1 MIETVLGG
9 IVGGAFRMAPEI
21 LKWAD
26 RKNERAH
33 ELAMF
38 DKQLDAD
45 KLKVQSAQS
54 LAQMQADASLNIA
67 DLQAII
73 EATKA
78 QAVQTG
84 IGWVDAISSLMRPV
98 LTFYWC
104 IVLYTVALACQYVVL
119 IDQGQAAVQAILAL
133 WGSEEKAMVSSM
145 LSFWFVDRA
154 MRKGFSR

>member
-9 IVGGAFRMAPEI
+9 IVGGAFRMAPEV
-21 LKWAD
+21 LKWLD

-45 KLKVQSAQS
+45 KLKAESARD
-54 LAQMQADASLNIA
+54 LAQMQAESSMSLA
-67 DLQAII
+67 ELQATI

-78 QAVQTG
+78 QAMQTG
-84 IGWVDAISSLMRPV
+84 INWVDAISSLMRPV

-104 IVLYTVALACQYVVL
+104 IVLYTVALACQYLVL

-154 MRKGFSR
+154 LRKGFSR

>member
-9 IVGGAFRMAPEI
+9 IVGGAFRMAPEV
-21 LKWAD
+21 LKWLD
-26 RKNERAH
+26 RKSERAH

-38 DKQLDAD
+38 DKQLEAD
-45 KLKVQSAQS
+45 KLKAASARD
-54 LAQMQADASLNIA
+54 LAQMQADSSIGLAE
-67 DLQAII
+67 LQAII

-84 IGWVDAISSLMRPV
+84 IKWVDAISSLMRPV

-104 IVLYTVALACQYVVL
+104 VVLYTLALACQFLVL
-119 IDQGQAAVQAILAL
+119 VDQGQAATQAILSL
-133 WGSEEKAMVSSM
+133 WGQEEKTMVASM

-154 MRKGFSR
+154 VRKGFGR